1 MQTYNGFNTGG
12 MSWLGF
18 ELSVLRRLNFRSV
31 ALPLAGEPHLG
42 QYLKR
47 WDARVQAND
56 PAHWAWTKSTAFI
69 ENNSEVLT
77 EAEVELV
84 LDDAY
89 FPANY
94 FRNASLLSW
103 FNETDAW
110 WFDNVRA
117 NAEKLQSP
125 YKRALALALGMAVGD
140 YVFSFNLETRD
151 LRHPLSLTDIFHR
164 LWSELPS
171 PIDNRQ
177 RNSSTNLPVRSF
189 VAETYDTDLLFLRL
203 PHPTRTT
210 DSRNARV
217 LSWREEWLRQGR
229 VSRDNGHFN
238 SARLAAPVE
247 TKEQYLK
254 LIEDLLHIA
263 GHVPTWAIAGISDG
277 FVSTDELVECVGDA
291 RKIDAVYTKDFS
303 ELLGLK
309 AVIITAAA

>member
-1 MQTYNGFNTGG
+1 MHNQNGINTGG

-18 ELSVLRRLNFRSV
+18 ELNVLRRLKFQSV

-47 WDARVQAND
+47 LNVSVAAND
-56 PAHWAWTKSTAFI
+56 PAEWAWTKSTVFI

-77 EAEVELV
+77 EVDIDQV
-84 LDDAY
+84 LADAY
-89 FPANY
+89 VPANY
-94 FRNASLLSW
+94 FKNATLLSW

-151 LRHPLSLTDIFHR
+151 LRQPLSLSNVFRR
-164 LWSELPS
+164 LWKALPL
-171 PIDNRQ
+171 PVDNRR
-177 RNSSTNLPVRSF
+177 RNKSTNAPVRSF
-189 VAETYDTDLLFLRL
+189 VAETFDTDLLFLRL
-203 PHPTRTT
+203 PHPPRAT

-217 LSWREEWLRQGR
+217 LSWREEWLKQTRTT
-229 VSRDNGHFN
+229 RDNGHV
-238 SARLAAPVE
+238 RLAAPVE

-254 LIEDLLHIA
+254 LVEDLLHIA
-263 GHVPTWAIAGISDG
+263 AHVPTWAIAGISDG
-277 FVSTDELVECVGDA
+277 FISTDELVECVGDA

-309 AVIITAAA
+309 AVIITAGA